1 MDLKRPSPLCD
12 LISQEVAL
20 VIRMDDPGRPSSVD
34 ENTPELKLP
43 IKNFR
48 AVTPF
53 LYRGGQPTA
62 KQFEELKAAGIKT
75 IICLRWNSISL
86 KQERTVAAKL
96 GFNLFCLP
104 LSYWIMPTRAEINR
118 FFSVVDNPENHP
130 VFVHCLHG
138 SDRTGMLTAM
148 YRIARENWTFDEAYR
163 EMVACGFH
171 RLTVYH
177 MKWAVYRFAERLKRA
192 GSASQPSA

>member
-1 MDLKRPSPLCD
+1 
-12 LISQEVAL
+12 
-20 VIRMDDPGRPSSVD
+20 MDDPGRQSSVD
-34 ENTPELKLP
+34 KIPSELKLP

-62 KQFEELKAAGIKT
+62 KQFEELKAAGVKSIL
-75 IICLRWNSISL
+75 CLRWNSITL
-86 KQERTVAAKL
+86 RQERNMASKL

-104 LSYWIMPTRAEINR
+104 LSYWVLPTRAEIDR
-118 FFSVVDNPENHP
+118 FFSIVDNPDNHP
-130 VFVHCLHG
+130 IFMHCLHG

-148 YRIARENWTFDEAYR
+148 YRIARDNWTADQAYR

-171 RLTVYH
+171 RLSVYH
-177 MKWAVYRFAERLKRA
+177 MKWAVYRFAARFKRTQ
-192 GSASQPSA
+192 SASQPSA